1 MPLRL
6 LPSILALAMTV
17 GAGVLPAAP
26 AVVTPSATS
35 GVTVI
40 AAPAASGTLQPGQDL
55 QVTATVSNGTSG
67 PMVAATAQVFLGHEP
82 IASQTALAAWQDA
95 DAGAAGGDRIPAGGA
110 ADPELAAGQRQTL
123 SFTIPAATI
132 GLDSRPWGVHPLS
145 VRVVSA
151 GSSLGSAHSNV
162 IWYPSTA
169 NHATRLAIVA
179 PITAPT
185 QSIGLIG
192 ADVLA
197 AYTAPGGLLERQLD
211 QAIGRRVTLAID
223 PMILA
228 SIRILG
234 SSAPLSAVQWLDRLD
249 EATNETFALSYA
261 DSDIAATSQA
271 GSAEPLAPTSFA
283 IDPGL
288 FAAPEQPTPTPTP
301 TPSDSAT
308 PTPSPSTV
316 PIPPLPTP
324 ESLVDWDYT
333 LSGVAWPGE
342 DTVSENDLSHFGA
355 AAASTHDS
363 QLDEHQL

>member
-6 LPSILALAMTV
+6 LPSVLALAMTV
-17 GAGVLPAAP
+17 GVGVLPAAL

-40 AAPAASGTLQPGQDL
+40 AAPAASGILQPGQDL
-55 QVTATVSNGTSG
+55 QVTATISNGTNA
-67 PMVAATAQVFLGHEP
+67 PLVAATAQVFLGEEP
-82 IASQTALAAWQDA
+82 ITSQTALAAWRDA
-95 DAGAAGGDRIPAGGA
+95 DPAQPEATGTLVGESPM
-110 ADPELAAGQRQTL
+110 PELAAGQRQTM

-132 GLDSRPWGVHPLS
+132 GLDARPWGVHPLS
-145 VRVVSA
+145 VRVASA
-151 GSSLGSAHSNV
+151 GATLASAHSNV

-169 NHATRLAIVA
+169 NHATRLALVA

-185 QSIGLIG
+185 QSTGLIA

-211 QAIGRRVTLAID
+211 QAIGHRVTLGID

-271 GSAEPLAPTSFA
+271 GSPAPLAPTSFA
-283 IDPGL
+283 IDPSL

-301 TPSDSAT
+301 SPSTSAT
-308 PTPSPSTV
+308 PTPSPTTV

-342 DTVSENDLSHFGA
+342 DTVSENDLSRFGA
-355 AAASTHDS
+355 AAASTTILS
-363 QLDEHQL
+363 STNTN